1 MRLAVISSVL
11 MALLVRPAYA
21 QQDST
26 RPSTRATL
34 SGVVTDSAG
43 LPLANATVTIAA
55 LRLTAPADDRGEYRL
70 TAIPLGTL
78 LANVLGGFLMGLV
91 IGSIDQFQT
100 LPLEWRLALTT
111 GFLGGLTT
119 FSTFSGETLNHLL
132 RQQWGWAGALVF
144 VHVAGSILAAL
155 LGVVVIR
162 AIVPQ

>member
-1 MRLAVISSVL
+1 MNLLSPIAVAGGAGIG
-11 MALLVRPAYA
+11 ALLRWI
-21 QQDST
+21 
-26 RPSTRATL
+26 L
-34 SGVVTDSAG
+34 G
-43 LPLANATVTIAA
+43 LGFDAVFP
-55 LRLTAPADDRGEYRL
+55 
-70 TAIPLGTL
+70 AIPLGTL

-119 FSTFSGETLNHLL
+119 FSTFSGETLSHLL

-155 LGVVVIR
+155 LGVVAIR
-162 AIVPQ
+162 TIVHQ

>member
-1 MRLAVISSVL
+1 MNLLSPIAVAGGAGIG
-11 MALLVRPAYA
+11 ALLRWI
-21 QQDST
+21 
-26 RPSTRATL
+26 L
-34 SGVVTDSAG
+34 G
-43 LPLANATVTIAA
+43 LGFDAVFP
-55 LRLTAPADDRGEYRL
+55 
-70 TAIPLGTL
+70 AIPLGTL

-144 VHVAGSILAAL
+144 MHVAGSILAAL
-155 LGVVVIR
+155 LGVVAIR
-162 AIVPQ
+162 TIVHQ

>member
-1 MRLAVISSVL
+1 MNLLSPIAVAGGAGIGALIRWIFGLAL
-11 MALLVRPAYA
+11 YA
-21 QQDST
+21 IF
-26 RPSTRATL
+26 P
-34 SGVVTDSAG
+34 
-43 LPLANATVTIAA
+43 
-55 LRLTAPADDRGEYRL
+55 
-70 TAIPLGTL
+70 AIPLGTL

>member
-1 MRLAVISSVL
+1 MNLLSPIAVAGGAGIGALIRWIFGLALDAIF
-11 MALLVRPAYA
+11 P
-21 QQDST
+21 
-26 RPSTRATL
+26 
-34 SGVVTDSAG
+34 
-43 LPLANATVTIAA
+43 
-55 LRLTAPADDRGEYRL
+55 
-70 TAIPLGTL
+70 AIPLGTL

-162 AIVPQ
+162 AIVPH

>member
-1 MRLAVISSVL
+1 MNLLSPIAVAGGAGIG
-11 MALLVRPAYA
+11 ALLRWI
-21 QQDST
+21 
-26 RPSTRATL
+26 L
-34 SGVVTDSAG
+34 G
-43 LPLANATVTIAA
+43 LGFDAVFP
-55 LRLTAPADDRGEYRL
+55 
-70 TAIPLGTL
+70 AIPLGTL

-162 AIVPQ
+162 TIVHQ

>member
-1 MRLAVISSVL
+1 MNLLSPIAVAGGAGIG
-11 MALLVRPAYA
+11 ALLRWI
-21 QQDST
+21 
-26 RPSTRATL
+26 L
-34 SGVVTDSAG
+34 G
-43 LPLANATVTIAA
+43 LGLDAIFP
-55 LRLTAPADDRGEYRL
+55 
-70 TAIPLGTL
+70 AIPLGTL

-91 IGSIDQFQT
+91 VGSIDQFQT

-144 VHVAGSILAAL
+144 VHLAGSILAAL

-162 AIVPQ
+162 TIVHQ

>member
-1 MRLAVISSVL
+1 MNLLSPIAVAGGAGIG
-11 MALLVRPAYA
+11 ALLRWI
-21 QQDST
+21 
-26 RPSTRATL
+26 L
-34 SGVVTDSAG
+34 G
-43 LPLANATVTIAA
+43 LGFDAVFP
-55 LRLTAPADDRGEYRL
+55 
-70 TAIPLGTL
+70 AIPLGTL

-144 VHVAGSILAAL
+144 VHVAGFILAAL

>member
-1 MRLAVISSVL
+1 MRIARHNAPCAVRILGAPMNLLSPIAVAGGAGIG
-11 MALLVRPAYA
+11 ALLRWI
-21 QQDST
+21 
-26 RPSTRATL
+26 L
-34 SGVVTDSAG
+34 G
-43 LPLANATVTIAA
+43 LGLDAIFP
-55 LRLTAPADDRGEYRL
+55 
-70 TAIPLGTL
+70 AIPLGTL

-91 IGSIDQFQT
+91 VGSIDQFQT

-144 VHVAGSILAAL
+144 VHLAGSILAAL

-162 AIVPQ
+162 TIVHQ

>member
-1 MRLAVISSVL
+1 MNLLSPIAVAGGAGIG
-11 MALLVRPAYA
+11 ALLRWI
-21 QQDST
+21 
-26 RPSTRATL
+26 L
-34 SGVVTDSAG
+34 G
-43 LPLANATVTIAA
+43 LGLDAIFP
-55 LRLTAPADDRGEYRL
+55 
-70 TAIPLGTL
+70 AIPLGTL
-78 LANVLGGFLMGLV
+78 VANVIGGFLMGLV

-162 AIVPQ
+162 TIVHQ

>member
-1 MRLAVISSVL
+1 MNLLSPIAVAGGAGIG
-11 MALLVRPAYA
+11 ALLRWI
-21 QQDST
+21 
-26 RPSTRATL
+26 L
-34 SGVVTDSAG
+34 G
-43 LPLANATVTIAA
+43 LGFDAVFP
-55 LRLTAPADDRGEYRL
+55 
-70 TAIPLGTL
+70 AIPLGTL

-155 LGVVVIR
+155 LGVVAIR
-162 AIVPQ
+162 TIVHQ

>member
-1 MRLAVISSVL
+1 MNLLSPIAVAGGAGIGALIRWIFGLALDAIF
-11 MALLVRPAYA
+11 P
-21 QQDST
+21 
-26 RPSTRATL
+26 
-34 SGVVTDSAG
+34 
-43 LPLANATVTIAA
+43 
-55 LRLTAPADDRGEYRL
+55 
-70 TAIPLGTL
+70 AIPLGTL

>member
-1 MRLAVISSVL
+1 MNLLSPIAVAGGAGIG
-11 MALLVRPAYA
+11 ALLRWI
-21 QQDST
+21 
-26 RPSTRATL
+26 L
-34 SGVVTDSAG
+34 G
-43 LPLANATVTIAA
+43 LGFDAVFP
-55 LRLTAPADDRGEYRL
+55 
-70 TAIPLGTL
+70 AIPLGTL

-100 LPLEWRLALTT
+100 LPPEWRLALTT

>member
-1 MRLAVISSVL
+1 MNLLSPIAVAGGAGIGALIRWIFGLALDAIF
-11 MALLVRPAYA
+11 P
-21 QQDST
+21 
-26 RPSTRATL
+26 
-34 SGVVTDSAG
+34 
-43 LPLANATVTIAA
+43 
-55 LRLTAPADDRGEYRL
+55 
-70 TAIPLGTL
+70 AIPLGTL
-78 LANVLGGFLMGLV
+78 LANVLGGLLMGLV

>member
-1 MRLAVISSVL
+1 MNLLSPIAVAGGAGIGALIRWIFGLALDAIFL
-11 MALLVRPAYA
+11 
-21 QQDST
+21 
-26 RPSTRATL
+26 
-34 SGVVTDSAG
+34 
-43 LPLANATVTIAA
+43 
-55 LRLTAPADDRGEYRL
+55 
-70 TAIPLGTL
+70 AIPLGTL

>member
-1 MRLAVISSVL
+1 MNLLSPIAVAGGAGIG
-11 MALLVRPAYA
+11 ALLRWI
-21 QQDST
+21 
-26 RPSTRATL
+26 L
-34 SGVVTDSAG
+34 G
-43 LPLANATVTIAA
+43 LGFDAVFP
-55 LRLTAPADDRGEYRL
+55 
-70 TAIPLGTL
+70 AIPLGTL